1 LSGTIKIALF
11 QTTSTSG
18 AKFCR
23 EFLQPV
29 HLTPFQMFT
38 SKITGAPMRINEVD
52 RRPALK
58 VDFWMLRSPPFEMA
72 MFERRLGVN
81 FVTDI

>member
-1 LSGTIKIALF
+1 
-11 QTTSTSG
+11 
-18 AKFCR
+18 
-23 EFLQPV
+23 V
-29 HLTPFQMFT
+29 HLTPVQLFT
-38 SKITGAPMRINEVD
+38 SKITGAPMQIDEVD

-58 VDFWMLRSPPFEMA
+58 VDFWMLRAAPFEMS